1 MMKLTSDERKNRIL
15 HEVITK
21 NKVGINALADEFGV
35 TTETIRKDVSFL
47 HKKNIIS
54 KKHGYIT
61 LANTFSEN
69 EFTTKENQQLTE
81 KINLAEAALKFIPE
95 NSAIFLDTSTTTLQ
109 LAKLLIMRGDLTII
123 TNSLRIAQVLSNSEN
138 QVLLT
143 GGSYRKKSNSYVG
156 DWALNAISSLNV
168 DVAFIGCDGFSET
181 GPTIRSYQELEI
193 KKAIADHSKKNI
205 ILCDNSKILQEG
217 LYTFASYEAI
227 DMIITNRKLEE
238 HEREKFPKDI
248 FFFSN

>member
-1 MMKLTSDERKNRIL
+1 MKLTSDERKNRIL

-35 TTETIRKDVSFL
+35 TTETIRKDVSSL

-54 KKHGYIT
+54 KKHGYVT

-109 LAKLLIMRGDLTII
+109 LAKLLIMRSDLTII

-138 QVLLT
+138 QILLT
-143 GGSYRKKSNSYVG
+143 GV
-156 DWALNAISSLNV
+156 LTV
-168 DVAFIGCDGFSET
+168 
-181 GPTIRSYQELEI
+181 
-193 KKAIADHSKKNI
+193 KKAI
-205 ILCDNSKILQEG
+205 L
-217 LYTFASYEAI
+217 
-227 DMIITNRKLEE
+227 M
-238 HEREKFPKDI
+238 
-248 FFFSN
+248 